1 MEIAAFTRRTYIFIL
16 LTANKGLCA
25 RSHWHRGGGRTDKH
39 PPAPTPHPPPK
50 TQNNRKKGKKSKKAK
65 REGRRRLL
73 GGESAASAA
82 SLICGPVG
90 MGPAW
95 PGPASAA
102 PSETSIYQMK
112 GKAGACGAGGWQAK
126 QRWGG
131 GATRILPVGEAP
143 HVSSETSPHLLG
155 LCPASRGMLAH
166 TFRGRSHPPP
176 FYSSEE
182 RGY

>member
-73 GGESAASAA
+73 GGESAAS
-82 SLICGPVG
+82 LICGPVG

-131 GATRILPVGEAP
+131 GSNTHFACRWGPPRLVGNLPPSPRSLSCLPWYACTYLPRQEP
-143 HVSSETSPHLLG
+143 STSFL
-155 LCPASRGMLAH
+155 
-166 TFRGRSHPPP
+166 
-176 FYSSEE
+176 
-182 RGY
+182 